1 MADFVRDTEVASP
14 PALPAPAALRGYPDL
29 EENDAEWYPIWCSI
43 EGRPAR

>member
-14 PALPAPAALRGYPDL
+14 PALPAPAALRGYQDL
-29 EENDAEWYPIWCSI
+29 EENDAEWYPIWRSI